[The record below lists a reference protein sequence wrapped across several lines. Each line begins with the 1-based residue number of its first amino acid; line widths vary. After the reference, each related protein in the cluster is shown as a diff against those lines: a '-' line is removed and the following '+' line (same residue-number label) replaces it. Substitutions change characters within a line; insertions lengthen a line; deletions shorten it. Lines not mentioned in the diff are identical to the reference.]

1 MPKSKIRTKS
11 ADAGANG
18 HRTPVKVKGPS
29 NPAYITVMLGCL
41 LAGLVWAVTYY
52 LAGSKISWMTG
63 MGAYN
68 FLIAIALAVVGLL
81 MTVWWR

>member
-1 MPKSKIRTKS
+1 MLDPRVTAERVPNTAEPPPRVRPAIYTHS
-11 ADAGANG
+11 
-18 HRTPVKVKGPS
+18 HRR
-29 NPAYITVMLGCL
+29 L

-52 LAGSKISWMTG
+52 LAGNKISWMAG

-68 FLIAIALAVVGLL
+68 FLIAFALAVVGLL

>member
-1 MPKSKIRTKS
+1 
-11 ADAGANG
+11 
-18 HRTPVKVKGPS
+18 
-29 NPAYITVMLGCL
+29 L

-52 LAGSKISWMTG
+52 LAGSKISWMAG

-68 FLIAIALAVVGLL
+68 FLIAFALAVVGLL

>member
-11 ADAGANG
+11 AYAGANG
-18 HRTPVKVKGPS
+18 HRTPVKAKGPS

-68 FLIAIALAVVGLL
+68 FLIAFALAVVGLL
-81 MTVWWR
+81 MTMRWR